1 MLKLLTFQLSNQG
14 SPQTELLP
22 RVIRRQW
29 RVGQLQGQTSITC
42 TDIKASGEQLVA
54 IYAKLSPGLKVWKG
68 SLVGRETLE
77 KQMLNNDQLNQTTVN
92 KINILLQLPP
102 RRVVRLCPAAT
113 MSCAAGFRG
122 FLLSWHYSS
131 SSVWFL
137 PALLQTETVCWPSFP
152 QNYQALPAT
161 QSQWCYWF

>member
-54 IYAKLSPGLKVWKG
+54 IYAKLSPGLKV
-68 SLVGRETLE
+68 
-77 KQMLNNDQLNQTTVN
+77 
-92 KINILLQLPP
+92 
-102 RRVVRLCPAAT
+102 
-113 MSCAAGFRG
+113 
-122 FLLSWHYSS
+122 
-131 SSVWFL
+131 
-137 PALLQTETVCWPSFP
+137 
-152 QNYQALPAT
+152 
-161 QSQWCYWF
+161 